1 MLSSLD
7 TRHKRTSAA
16 ERIRTQMTAERF
28 SFRVETVT
36 EVLYNSIFGLISL
49 GGLQV
54 KNELGPQLMIIFIID

>member
-1 MLSSLD
+1 
-7 TRHKRTSAA
+7 
-16 ERIRTQMTAERF
+16 MTAERF

-36 EVLYNSIFGLISL
+36 EVLHNSIFGLISL